1 MRTLAT
7 FLVLLC
13 TPCLAAPPDASGL
26 EFKQHPGA
34 LVPLDSQF
42 TDHEGR
48 MVALR
53 DLLNGRPAVL
63 MLGYFHCP
71 SLCGV
76 VRDDAFKALSQT
88 GFDTPG
94 AFGVIDLSIDP
105 HEGPKDAAKAR
116 DEDLARFPT
125 PGAPAG
131 WHFLTGSPEDLSA
144 VTTAVGFPSRW
155 DDGLQ
160 QFLHPA
166 GLVFLTSTGIVSSYV
181 LGVGYTGTAIRDALL
196 EAQAGTVAPVASPL
210 LLLCFHYDSTTGKY
224 SLEVIKLLRVGAAL
238 TLLLIAGLLV
248 VIQRKRRVRAGA

>member
-1 MRTLAT
+1 MALPCAS
-7 FLVLLC
+7 
-13 TPCLAAPPDASGL
+13 CLAAQPDASGL

-34 LVPLDSQF
+34 SVPLDSQF

-48 MVALR
+48 AATLR
-53 DLLNGRPAVL
+53 DMLNGRPAVL

-76 VRDDAFKALSQT
+76 VRDDAFAALAQT
-88 GFDTPG
+88 GLETPG
-94 AFGVIDLSIDP
+94 AFSVIDLSIDP
-105 HEGPKDAAKAR
+105 HESPKDAAEAR
-116 DEDLARFPT
+116 NEDLARFPT
-125 PGAPAG
+125 PGAESG
-131 WHFLTGSPEDLSA
+131 WHFVTGAPEDLAA

-155 DDGLQ
+155 DAGLQ

-181 LGVGYTGTAIRDALL
+181 LGVGYSGAAVRDAVLT
-196 EAQAGTVAPVASPL
+196 ARAGTVAPAASPL

-238 TLLLIAGLLV
+238 TLLLIAGLLA
-248 VIQRKRRVRAGA
+248 VIQRQRRLRTGV